1 MVAAGCASPAEA
13 PATPPVTGPMAATR
27 SGGGLLY
34 VSDFYA
40 SEILIY
46 PAAQKNPDPTGS
58 ITDGVSYPYN
68 LAVDAAGTLYVQN
81 NNNTVTE
88 YAKGTTTPSKTL
100 DEPESGVGTG
110 ICITVGSDGTVY
122 TVDHYAGKVYEFK
135 NGSTSPTTTLDLS
148 EAFGVAL
155 DSKND
160 LYVGWAP
167 NSSGGPGHVNRYKPG
182 STKGHDLGITVE
194 YSGGLAVDDD
204 DNLLVGD
211 QGNRVVDIF
220 KPGTDTPFRTIST
233 SPAAPYQFA
242 FDKNDKEL
250 YLVSG
255 SPAEVYVY
263 DYKSGKLKW
272 TDTEGMNGSEGYAE
286 GVALSP
292 AQPQ

>member
-1 MVAAGCASPAEA
+1 MAGAF
-13 PATPPVTGPMAATR
+13 
-27 SGGGLLY
+27 GGGGALLY

-40 SEILIY
+40 SKILVY
-46 PAAQKNPDPTGS
+46 PAAKKNPEPTGS
-58 ITDGVSYPYN
+58 ISASVSYPYN
-68 LAVDAAGTLYVQN
+68 LAVDTAGTLYVQN
-81 NNNTVTE
+81 NNDTVTE
-88 YAKGTTTPSKTL
+88 YPKGTSTPSKTL
-100 DEPESGVGTG
+100 DEPTTGVGTG

-122 TVDHYAGKVYEFK
+122 TVDHYAGQVYEFK
-135 NGSTSPTTTLDLS
+135 DGSTNPTTTIDLT

-155 DSKND
+155 DSKNN
-160 LYVGWAP
+160 LYVGWAS
-167 NSSGGPGHVNRYKPG
+167 NSSGGPGHVMKYKPG
-182 STKGHDLGITVE
+182 STKGKDLDITVE
-194 YSGGLAVDDD
+194 YSGGLAVDAE

-211 QGNRVVDIF
+211 QGNRVIDIF
-220 KPGTDTPFRTIST
+220 KPGADTPFRTIST

-242 FDKNDKEL
+242 FDKKDKYL

-272 TDTEGMNGSEGYAE
+272 TDTQGMNGSEGYAE